1 MDDWQLLDP
10 HAHGKILRQD
20 RKALLQKHPVGI
32 SRAVTD
38 GKDAGSAGDLPP
50 IGEERNDPSARR
62 PDFLHFRAV
71 KDLPAQRPHA
81 LLHAVYHF
89 AQTVG
94 ADMGLCQR
102 QEAFRRAELH
112 QPRKNVSA
120 KGIVH
125 PRHAFSVR
133 KAARAPGAELD
144 ITVFVKDL
152 FSEEPGGRRLR
163 SPMLPPRSIT
173 IGR

>member
-1 MDDWQLLDP
+1 
-10 HAHGKILRQD
+10 
-20 RKALLQKHPVGI
+20 
-32 SRAVTD
+32 
-38 GKDAGSAGDLPP
+38 
-50 IGEERNDPSARR
+50 
-62 PDFLHFRAV
+62 
-71 KDLPAQRPHA
+71 
-81 LLHAVYHF
+81 
-89 AQTVG
+89 
-94 ADMGLCQR
+94 MGLCQR

-152 FSEEPGGRRLR
+152 FSEEPGGRRLPVADAPAPLDNDRAVAVFRQQKRSEHPAGTEAHDCR
-163 SPMLPPRSIT
+163 SPRKRLAPSFHRKFRFFHRDRVQLRCHRF
-173 IGR
+173 GQG